1 MYNLLKLLKNL
12 YIKLSKKIGFMLI
25 FRDERKSLHNYELK
39 KYKTLT
45 GIYYLPKYA
54 YQDVIRN
61 EIIKNRIF
69 DKKIFELGKK
79 FIEPGTSII
88 DAGANYGQMS
98 ILFSKVCENCSV
110 HSFEASEYIFNILEK
125 NIKLNSTNITPINCA
140 LSDIS
145 GEEYLVDPDL
155 TNTGTYGA
163 LKIQIDPQN
172 KDLKKN
178 KTQIKKIDDFSFDKK
193 ISLMKIDVQGWDLK
207 VLRGSIKT
215 IKKNRMP
222 IIFEYEEIFEK
233 EMNYNFEDFLIL
245 FKNLDYKFKTVIN
258 NNFLVLP
265 KEHKEN

>member
-163 LKIQIDPQN
+163 LKIKIDSQN

>member
-1 MYNLLKLLKNL
+1 MYNLLNLLKNL
-12 YIKLSKKIGFMLI
+12 YINLSKKVGFILI

-145 GEEYLVDPDL
+145 GEEYLIDPDL

-163 LKIQIDPQN
+163 LKIQIDSQN

>member
-1 MYNLLKLLKNL
+1 MYNLLNLLKNL
-12 YIKLSKKIGFMLI
+12 YINLSKKIGFILI
-25 FRDERKSLHNYELK
+25 FRDERKSLHNYESK
-39 KYKTLT
+39 KYKTST

-69 DKKIFELGKK
+69 DKKIFDLGKK

-163 LKIQIDPQN
+163 LKIKIDSQN

-207 VLRGSIKT
+207 VLRGSIET

>member
-145 GEEYLVDPDL
+145 GEEYLIDPDL

-163 LKIQIDPQN
+163 LKIQIDSQN